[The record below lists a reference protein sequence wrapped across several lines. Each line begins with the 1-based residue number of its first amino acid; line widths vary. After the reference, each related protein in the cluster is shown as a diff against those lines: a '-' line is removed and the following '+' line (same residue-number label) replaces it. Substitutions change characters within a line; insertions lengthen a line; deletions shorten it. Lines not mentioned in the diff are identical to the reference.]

1 MFKELIFFT
10 KMVIT
15 TKNYKL
21 SKIKQLI
28 DLNGDLVNFDLT
40 FSVKASDGSNFEALV
55 VTQEQI
61 DSGEPLEYKKA
72 DGSISGSIVADKDLY
87 QNYFLLLK
95 SENPVE
101 CEVTIDVNNVPQ
113 EQVLQ
118 QKRKIQEQML
128 YNENIQKE
136 NEINQ
141 QMLEQQRLEHFDNNL
156 NSISDSEK
164 ISSNS
169 INWRLIF
176 LVGLLLIGLYLA
188 WSFYTKR
195 LSPLPSTSDN
205 KPSIISDNVVS
216 LPQQPIV
223 NSLSNSE
230 CDSFMKHI
238 QPQHN
243 VMPVLDGSQSVIDN
257 SLLHKLNNLN
267 VWNKLKT

>member
-40 FSVKASDGSNFEALV
+40 FSVKSTDGSNFEALV

-95 SENPVE
+95 SDNPVE
-101 CEVTIDVNNVPQ
+101 CEVKIDVNNVPQ

-118 QKRKIQEQML
+118 QKQKIQEQML
-128 YNENIQKE
+128 YNESVQKE
-136 NEINQ
+136 NELNQ
-141 QMLEQQRLEHFDNNL
+141 QMLQQQRFENL
-156 NSISDSEK
+156 SSVNDSEQV
-164 ISSNS
+164 SSNS
-169 INWRLIF
+169 INWRLIL
-176 LVGLLLIGLYLA
+176 LVGLILIGLGSVLVSSKFPNCA
-188 WSFYTKR
+188 ISRVLLTISSLENFCPGFVRISLKIT
-195 LSPLPSTSDN
+195 LSL
-205 KPSIISDNVVS
+205 
-216 LPQQPIV
+216 V
-223 NSLSNSE
+223 NSFPLTLILLIVYCGPSYILSSR
-230 CDSFMKHI
+230 SMVS
-238 QPQHN
+238 P
-243 VMPVLDGSQSVIDN
+243 
-257 SLLHKLNNLN
+257 
-267 VWNKLKT
+267 

>member
-40 FSVKASDGSNFEALV
+40 FSVKSTDGSNFEALV

-95 SENPVE
+95 SDNPVE
-101 CEVTIDVNNVPQ
+101 CEVKIDVNNVPQ

-118 QKRKIQEQML
+118 QKQKIQEQML
-128 YNENIQKE
+128 YNESVQKE
-136 NEINQ
+136 NELNQ
-141 QMLEQQRLEHFDNNL
+141 QMLQQQRFENL
-156 NSISDSEK
+156 SSVNDSEQV
-164 ISSNS
+164 SSNS
-169 INWRLIF
+169 INWRLIL
-176 LVGLLLIGLYLA
+176 LVGLILIGLYLA

-195 LSPLPSTSDN
+195 LSPVPLTSVNNPTIVSDN
-205 KPSIISDNVVS
+205 LGAA

-223 NSLSNSE
+223 NALSNSE

-238 QPQHN
+238 QPQN
-243 VMPVLDGSQSVIDN
+243 NGLPVLDGSQSVIDN